1 MKQTT
6 VSAALLVCMISLNPA
21 VHAEL
26 PWTGYEVIDMTHTF
40 DGKTIYWPTEDGFE
54 LTTGFEG
61 QTDGGYYYYSNHYA
75 AADHGGTHLDAPR
88 HFAAGKHTAEQVPLS
103 QLMGAACVI
112 DVSSQAAADRDYR
125 LQLSDIEQW
134 ETDNGAIPAGCIV
147 LMRTGFDAFWPDR
160 ERYMGTDK
168 LGAEGVAELHFPG
181 FSEESARA
189 LLNRKVAAIGVDTP
203 SVDYGQSK
211 DFIVHQVVYKQ
222 NIPGLENVANLSRL
236 PATGAYVIALPM
248 KIGGGSG
255 APLRIIGLVPN

>member
-1 MKQTT
+1 M
-6 VSAALLVCMISLNPA
+6 
-21 VHAEL
+21 
-26 PWTGYEVIDMTHTF
+26 
-40 DGKTIYWPTEDGFE
+40 
-54 LTTGFEG
+54 
-61 QTDGGYYYYSNHYA
+61 
-75 AADHGGTHLDAPR
+75 
-88 HFAAGKHTAEQVPLS
+88 
-103 QLMGAACVI
+103 
-112 DVSSQAAADRDYR
+112 
-125 LQLSDIEQW
+125 
-134 ETDNGAIPAGCIV
+134 
-147 LMRTGFDAFWPDR
+147 
-160 ERYMGTDK
+160 
-168 LGAEGVAELHFPG
+168 AELHFPG